1 MRRWTWSLAAGVLVV
16 AFLIATRSVVADTP
30 NAGVSITPIE
40 SAGSGS
46 LFDRFASP
54 LGAAHSATQPPIET
68 VAITPRK
75 SVTFQRASMLH
86 PKAPNIHTRPKKS
99 KMWWP
104 FGKK

>member
-54 LGAAHSATQPPIET
+54 LGAGKSAPIET
-68 VAITPRK
+68 VAVMPRK

-86 PKAPNIHTRPKKS
+86 PKAPNIHTRPKKKS